1 MTSLTFPHPAQEQR
15 GGGGAAIA
23 FNPSKFSV
31 VKLNITIPTPLEIVW
46 ALMRPIEPTGG
57 IKKVILCSFYS
68 PPNSKKNKQLIDHIS
83 VTYNQLKI
91 QHPDAATLMSGDKN
105 SLDETNILAL
115 NNNFQQ
121 IVSQNTRKGKI
132 LTILITD
139 LKSYYHVP
147 QVIPP
152 VPVDVQGQGVPSD
165 HDGVLAVPIT
175 TSDSQRVAQ
184 SRKVKVRP
192 LPDTL
197 MRQFGNIIVDQ
208 SWSFLAPNMSS
219 TQMVA
224 AFEKHSSSLIENI
237 FPEKTVTIS
246 EWDKPYMT
254 EELKLLRRKR
264 QRTYRKGGRSAKYPL
279 LKA

>member
-1 MTSLTFPHPAQEQR
+1 M
-15 GGGGAAIA
+15 
-23 FNPSKFSV
+23 
-31 VKLNITIPTPLEIVW
+31 
-46 ALMRPIEPTGG
+46 
-57 IKKVILCSFYS
+57 
-68 PPNSKKNKQLIDHIS
+68 
-83 VTYNQLKI
+83 
-91 QHPDAATLMSGDKN
+91 
-105 SLDETNILAL
+105 
-115 NNNFQQ
+115 
-121 IVSQNTRKGKI
+121 
-132 LTILITD
+132 
-139 LKSYYHVP
+139 
-147 QVIPP
+147 
-152 VPVDVQGQGVPSD
+152 DVQGQGVPSD

-208 SWSFLAPNMSS
+208 SWSFLAPYMLS

-264 QRTYRKGGRSAKYPL
+264 QRTYRKGGRSAKYL
-279 LKA
+279 NLKHKFDKKLKVEAEKYRQKIISEVQEGKRSNSYAALRKLETGNNVGKKSNFTLPSHAEEELTPAQSAERLAEYFSLISQEFEPICVENFPPSIKAKLDKGKNDVAKPVLEDWQVFAKFNKSKSQIP